1 MLKKFL
7 SLLTAL
13 CLMLTLAACGGTQ
26 DEDTAPDAPI
36 FSAMPQPAGDMAEVY
51 RISDTVALFAFIT
64 SGLDTAVTALACY
77 DMATDTL
84 LGTVNLGEGWIQLF
98 PIEGG
103 FAVLDYL
110 DKTYATY
117 DTACARQSIV
127 NLAFD
132 STIGSSNKNGDLL
145 LLTDL
150 FTGNYHLYDWRTHTS
165 KSVDTAV
172 NGLSFVC
179 RGSYQDGFVLSS
191 YQDGLVAIAIN
202 GTKNTLAATDES
214 VHKANDLYA
223 AGVVGDDVVFRS
235 LTTGECWRAAVR
247 GEGECFIAAQGDI
260 FLSLTQEAKGKLCYY
275 DLSRRTV
282 AEYAVDGRVVS
293 AALFG
298 TTIVAV
304 VRTADDRPMT
314 FVCVDA
320 ASLTATAIGA

>member
-13 CLMLTLAACGGTQ
+13 CLLLTLAACGGTQ
-26 DEDTAPDAPI
+26 DEDTTPDAPN
-36 FSAMPQPAGDMAEVY
+36 FSAMPQPAGDLAEVY

-64 SGLDTAVTALACY
+64 SGLDTAVTELACY
-77 DMATDTL
+77 DLATDTL
-84 LGTVNLGEGWIQLF
+84 LGTLSLGEGWIQIF

-110 DKTYATY
+110 AKTYGIY
-117 DTACARQSIV
+117 DTACVLQTAS

-132 STIGSSNKNGDLL
+132 STIGSADKNGDLL

-150 FTGNYHLYDWRTHTS
+150 FTGNYHLYDLRTHTTMA
-165 KSVDTAV
+165 VDTAV

-191 YQDGLVAIAIN
+191 YQDGLVAVSAD
-202 GTKNTLAATDES
+202 GSKRMLTATDES

-223 AGVVGDDVVFRS
+223 AGVVGDDAVFRS
-235 LTTGECWRAAVR
+235 LTTSESWRAPVR
-247 GEGECFIAAQGDI
+247 GEGESFLDAQGSI

-282 AEYAVDGRVVS
+282 AEYAVEGRVVS

-298 TTIVAV
+298 TTMVAV
-304 VRTADDRPMT
+304 VRTADDQPMT

-320 ASLTATAIGA
+320 ATLTATAIGA